1 MGVESRWRALQA
13 GEPTRFRVADQ
24 SWGSAVIKRE
34 RVGYFIFCLYL
45 NISITRKKMSLRPSS
60 FLWALWNEP
69 QVTRRSR
76 SVPELWRC
84 GSMTINMFNNSL
96 STRPQGIPGSLG
108 YSGSYFPCPVWSS
121 VTSECGETF
130 SWKIWSSYFK
140 PATKNV
146 LLTCIQISQE
156 AGQVVWYSHLFQK
169 FPQFIVIYIVKGFG
183 IVNKA

>member
-1 MGVESRWRALQA
+1 MTEQPSNNNKPREAVEVII
-13 GEPTRFRVADQ
+13 RVADQ
-24 SWGSAVIKRE
+24 SWGRAVIKRE

-146 LLTCIQISQE
+146 PHP
-156 AGQVVWYSHLFQK
+156 HL
-169 FPQFIVIYIVKGFG
+169 IAAYIVQHLQMDGLCLSSCD
-183 IVNKA
+183 AAC